1 MKIAGILNSD
11 NYMEFS
17 LRVHI
22 GITNNGTNIVVLVSC
37 VKPCIDYEFRSAH
50 GSPMRSDGPKRL
62 ADISSESGQ
71 FGTRMRELT
80 VYVFQPIGRIRF
92 ISKGLSE
99 RSTSTGGLQ
108 INSDVV
114 VMKLGGVLYS
124 NGAE

>member
-1 MKIAGILNSD
+1 
-11 NYMEFS
+11 
-17 LRVHI
+17 
-22 GITNNGTNIVVLVSC
+22 
-37 VKPCIDYEFRSAH
+37 
-50 GSPMRSDGPKRL
+50 MRSDGPKRL

-80 VYVFQPIGRIRF
+80 VYVLQLIGRIRF

>member
-1 MKIAGILNSD
+1 MSGD
-11 NYMEFS
+11 
-17 LRVHI
+17 R
-22 GITNNGTNIVVLVSC
+22 T
-37 VKPCIDYEFRSAH
+37 
-50 GSPMRSDGPKRL
+50 KRL

-99 RSTSTGGLQ
+99 RSTSEGELQ
-108 INSDVV
+108 INSGVV